1 MWWRNSRVSPLYS
14 PKIADKASSRK
25 FGEVEDMKK
34 PGLLKPRLAR
44 CNTSV
49 LRVQEEKDIRSWV

>member
-1 MWWRNSRVSPLYS
+1 MSPLYS

-49 LRVQEEKDIRSWV
+49 LRVQEEKDIRPWV